1 MDCFDVKILGCG
13 SATPTLR
20 HLPTT
25 QVVDFRSKLFM
36 IDCGE
41 GTQLELRRRRL
52 AFQKIAH
59 IFLSHLHGDH
69 CFGLIGFLST
79 LGLNHR
85 GGEIVV
91 HAHGDAERI
100 FRPLLDYFCRDL
112 PYAIR
117 IEPFTPSRSEVI
129 YEDRTLRV
137 STIPLRHRVPT
148 AGFLFEEKER
158 GRHLDAARVQE
169 IGVPVAYYRLIK
181 QGADWTDPA
190 TGRFYPNEELTTPPS
205 PVKKYAYC
213 SDTAYSERIL
223 PLIEGADL
231 LYHEST
237 YMHDLAHLARA
248 RGHSTSLE
256 AATLASKAQVKR
268 LCLGHYSARY
278 ESLDAMLAE
287 ARSIFP
293 ETILAQEGL
302 CLHV

>member
-1 MDCFDVKILGCG
+1 MDCFDVNILGCG

-52 AFQKIAH
+52 GFQKIGH

-79 LGLNHR
+79 LGLNQR

-100 FRPLLDYFCRDL
+100 FRPQLDYFCRDR
-112 PYAIR
+112 PYTIR
-117 IEPFTPSRSEVI
+117 IEPFTPSRTEVI

-137 STIPLRHRVPT
+137 STIPLLHRVPT

-158 GRHLDAARVQE
+158 ERHLNVDVVRE
-169 IGVPVAYYRLIK
+169 IGIPVAYYRLIK
-181 QGADWTDPA
+181 QGADWTDPE
-190 TGRFYPNEELTTPPS
+190 TGRFYPNGRLTTPPS
-205 PVKKYAYC
+205 PSKKYAYC

-223 PLIEGADL
+223 PLIEGVDL

-237 YMHDLAHLARA
+237 YMDDLAHLARA
-248 RGHSTSLE
+248 RGHSTAVQ
-256 AATLASKAQVKR
+256 AATIARKAQVKR

-287 ARSIFP
+287 ARSVFP

>member
-1 MDCFDVKILGCG
+1 MDCFDVNILGCG

-20 HLPTT
+20 HLPTA
-25 QVVDFRSKLFM
+25 QVVNFRSKLFLV
-36 IDCGE
+36 DCGE

-52 AFQKIAH
+52 AFQKIGH

-79 LGLNHR
+79 LGLTQR

-100 FRPLLDYFCRDL
+100 FRPQLDYFCRDL
-112 PYAIR
+112 PYTIR
-117 IEPFTPSRSEVI
+117 IEPFVPSRSEII
-129 YEDRTLRV
+129 YEDRTLKI
-137 STIPLRHRVPT
+137 STIPLRHRVPA

-158 GRHLDAARVQE
+158 ERHLNAEMVRK
-169 IGVPVAYYRLIK
+169 IGVPLAYYRLIK
-181 QGADWTDPA
+181 QGADWTDPE
-190 TGRFYPNEELTTPPS
+190 TGRRYANEVLTFPPTPS
-205 PVKKYAYC
+205 KKYAYC
-213 SDTAYSERIL
+213 SDTAYNERIL
-223 PLIEGADL
+223 PLIEGVDL

-237 YMHDLAHLARA
+237 YMHDLAPLAHA
-248 RGHSTSLE
+248 RWHSTSVQ
-256 AATLASKAQVKR
+256 AASIARMAGVKR
-268 LCLGHYSARY
+268 LCIGHYSARY

-287 ARSIFP
+287 ARSVFP